1 MESWLFL
8 ALVLAIAVVGKNMS
22 LVIASV
28 VVMALKL
35 LPVASKWL
43 PVIQNKGINWGVTV
57 ISVAILVPIAT
68 GQITFADLFK
78 AFKNPAGWIAI
89 VAGIA
94 VAILSKYGV
103 NQLAAVP
110 QVTVALVLGTI
121 IGVVVFK
128 GVAAGPVIASGMT
141 YCIVT
146 LLNLHFWQNKG
157 LWHNLYSL
165 AKVRT
170 AQYTNGLQCPAKP
183 NTGGLFVLAGVRR
196 RTSKLVLSHSL
207 IFVSFIVRCSIR
219 GEIRPRNSLRIA
231 DGGPRSVARWVF
243 VTCRLT

>member
-43 PVIQNKGINWGVTV
+43 PVIQSKGINWGVTV

-146 LLNLHFWQNKG
+146 LLNLHF
-157 LWHNLYSL
+157 
-165 AKVRT
+165 
-170 AQYTNGLQCPAKP
+170 
-183 NTGGLFVLAGVRR
+183 
-196 RTSKLVLSHSL
+196 
-207 IFVSFIVRCSIR
+207 
-219 GEIRPRNSLRIA
+219 
-231 DGGPRSVARWVF
+231 
-243 VTCRLT
+243 